1 MLPNSFSMDAVLKTS
16 TGYIFWY
23 VCSLKNGLEKCQNM
37 AKLSPKKVEHLN
49 IFLIGLKTSKFFN
62 IIS

>member
-1 MLPNSFSMDAVLKTS
+1 MLPNSFSMDAVLKKS

-37 AKLSPKKVEHLN
+37 AKLSPKKGEHFK
-49 IFLIGLKTSKFFN
+49 IFLISFKTSKFFN
-62 IIS
+62 IIN

>member
-1 MLPNSFSMDAVLKTS
+1 MDAVLKTS